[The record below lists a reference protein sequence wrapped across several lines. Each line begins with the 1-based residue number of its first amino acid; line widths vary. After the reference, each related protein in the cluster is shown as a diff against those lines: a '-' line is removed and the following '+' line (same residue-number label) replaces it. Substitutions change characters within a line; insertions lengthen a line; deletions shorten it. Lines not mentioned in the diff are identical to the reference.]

1 MTIDGSTLPSVG
13 SIYDGVKTICD
24 IKTLSPG
31 EGYVERT
38 MSVEKRAENVNTE
51 YIRKANK
58 IDRDFNGT
66 EEGSIGPV
74 RRELSTYGKNGTVMG
89 LVVGPY
95 GECSSH
101 LDDFIDFVARHMAKR
116 QVEGLNLSEGPIKGM
131 IKKRIRSKLGLLIHR
146 GWAQLL
152 IGRAYVINDSRTD
165 DINAVAIAQD
175 DHTTVEEELAMTLH
189 LPQIL
194 GERPGC

>member
-1 MTIDGSTLPSVG
+1 
-13 SIYDGVKTICD
+13 
-24 IKTLSPG
+24 
-31 EGYVERT
+31 
-38 MSVEKRAENVNTE
+38 
-51 YIRKANK
+51 
-58 IDRDFNGT
+58 
-66 EEGSIGPV
+66 
-74 RRELSTYGKNGTVMG
+74 MG

-101 LDDFIDFVARHMAKR
+101 LEDFIDFVARHMAKR

-165 DINAVAIAQD
+165 DINALAIAQD